1 MIKGRFIRLT
11 PGIGNSV
18 INWLVKQVKTLE
30 IPLGQKNRTAMC
42 SSNTQAREH

>member
-11 PGIGNSV
+11 PGYSV

-42 SSNTQAREH
+42 SSKTQAREH